1 MARSRNFGTGT
12 PRLNEGIIL
21 SGAADSSTVD
31 FDSDGIADAVTL
43 IVSGALSVSGAIF
56 HMDDPDTFI
65 QYYDDEIRIEVGG
78 KQMIKLSEAGTDK
91 IVINNGQ
98 VDIDL
103 QIKSKTNANV
113 FRTDAN
119 NNNVYFGANSGAG
132 DDNNFFVSG
141 TTGHKNSS
149 SGSIAVI
156 GGDLVVS
163 GVMYAM
169 GGLAAGEV
177 LGIAAGDDVDVDEQF
192 YIGVNTAVGAGT
204 SHINLPGIT
213 SLGSGRII
221 WVADVGGAAGSKNI
235 QVHVGNDTLDRITG
249 DAGADTSFT
258 QDSNGDINAWI
269 SYYDPA
275 ANGSTVFHYW
285 FKMIP

>member
-12 PRLNEGIIL
+12 PRLNEGIVL
-21 SGAADSSTVD
+21 SGSADSAS
-31 FDSDGIADAVTL
+31 ITL
-43 IVSGALSVSGAIF
+43 VVSGALSIDEKIYHIG
-56 HMDDPDTFI
+56 DPDTFI
-65 QYYDDEIRIEVGG
+65 SLESDAIHIEAGG
-78 KQMIKLSEAGTDK
+78 RSFIKISEAGTDK
-91 IVINNGQ
+91 LIINNDE
-98 VDIDL
+98 VDIDV
-103 QIKSKTNANV
+103 QIKGSNTANLL
-113 FRTDAN
+113 RTDAGN
-119 NNNVYFGANSGAG
+119 DSVYIGVNSSAG

-141 TTGHKNSS
+141 TIGHKNAS

-235 QVHVGNDTLDRITG
+235 QVHVGNDTMDRIVG
-249 DAGADTSFT
+249 DAGSDTSFT
-258 QDSNGDINAWI
+258 QDGNGDINSWI